1 MIQIKADELHPGM
14 ILGADIILP
23 NGRLLFRKDTLLDFE
38 HLRAVRLAGVK
49 NLEILENNKS
59 KSDSSAAASAG
70 APERSADNRYL
81 IEKRLSKCPPDH
93 PIIQEIF
100 RVVLANPGLAGFSPV
115 PPFPV
120 PSNEIWHRPQDD
132 RSRGVQKSPSG
143 SDDPL
148 ALLTP
153 DLELVSLPDIFYQVV
168 EVINNPRSSAFQ
180 VAEVISKDPNLSAK
194 LLKIVNSAFYG
205 FPKPV
210 DTISRAV
217 AIVGSDQLS
226 TLTLGTSV
234 FALFRDI
241 PAELM
246 TMRWFWEHSLASGIA
261 ARAIASYKNLPHI
274 EQLFISG
281 LLHDLGKLIIY
292 KNLPQKAKAVLTQAR
307 REDSFQ
313 VETEQDLLGFTHA
326 QLGTALTRKWR
337 LPLNLE
343 QAIGGHHQPLQYPP
357 SPDAAVVFLADSL
370 INALGYGTS
379 GEQFVSPQI
388 IEVWEF
394 LKLPGG
400 FSESLVP
407 LINQQVED
415 TFQIFFNQ
423 S

>member
-1 MIQIKADELHPGM
+1 MTQIKTADLQPGM

-23 NGRLLFRKDTLLDFE
+23 DGRLLFRREALLDFE
-38 HLRAVRLAGVK
+38 HLRAIRLSGAREV
-49 NLEILENNKS
+49 EIADHSKS
-59 KSDSSAAASAG
+59 KSTSTRPADQDVG
-70 APERSADNRYL
+70 AEPSADQTQ
-81 IEKRLSKCPPDH
+81 IEKKFAKCDWQH
-93 PIIQEIF
+93 PLIQEII
-100 RVVLANPGLAGFSPV
+100 RVVHSNPGLPGFI
-115 PPFPV
+115 PPSRFTP
-120 PSNEIWHRPQDD
+120 PSTEVWYHHDLEMES
-132 RSRGVQKSPSG
+132 SRTSTEKT
-143 SDDPL
+143 DDPL
-148 ALLTP
+148 ALIEP

-194 LLKIVNSAFYG
+194 LLKIVNSAFFG

-234 FALFRDI
+234 FALFRDL

-246 TMRWFWEHSLASGIA
+246 NMRWFWEHSLACGIA
-261 ARAIASYKNLPHI
+261 ARAIASYKYLPHI

-292 KNLPQKAKAVLTQAR
+292 KHRPHQAKSVLIQAR
-307 REDSFQ
+307 RNDLLQFD
-313 VETEQDLLGFTHA
+313 TEQDVLGLNHA
-326 QLGTALTRKWR
+326 QLGMALTRKWR

-343 QAIGGHHQPLQYPP
+343 QAIGSHHQPLKYPP
-357 SPDAAVVFLADSL
+357 SPDGAVVFLADNL
-370 INALGYGTS
+370 VNALGYGSS
-379 GEQFVSPQI
+379 GEYFVSPEI
-388 IEVWEF
+388 VAVWEF
-394 LKLPGG
+394 LKLPAG
-400 FSESLVP
+400 FFETLVP

-415 TFQIFFNQ
+415 TFHIFFNP